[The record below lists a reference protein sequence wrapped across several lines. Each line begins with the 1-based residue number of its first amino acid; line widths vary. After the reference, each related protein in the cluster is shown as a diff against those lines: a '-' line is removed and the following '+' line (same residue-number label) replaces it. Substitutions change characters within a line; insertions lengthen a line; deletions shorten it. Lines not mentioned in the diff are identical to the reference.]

1 MKHIFVIPALSLC
14 VSCTSSVQPPDHS
27 AFRPSS
33 VPIVTMQYEAQVQQ
47 MSRTE
52 VINAV
57 HTCQASGLRAEV
69 INGKRMIN
77 GYITSIPVDVVCL
90 PKMDPFKW

>member
-1 MKHIFVIPALSLC
+1 MKYIFVIPALSLC
-14 VSCTSSVQPPDHS
+14 ISCAKTVQQPDYS
-27 AFRPSS
+27 AFRPSA

-52 VINAV
+52 VITAV